1 MAAKSQSTGEVTG
14 SSKSVREAIALSN
27 EASPGGPDSEL
38 GKLSNDL
45 IKSMA
50 NEVAFM
56 QVQSQKSAAET
67 SILEAKKKKMSL
79 EQEIGA
85 MEQKTRVSAPIS
97 SLGGLPGIGPISQM
111 AGGNAEVIKAALGAL
126 ESDEARLK
134 YLDENKHL
142 LYGGSPGL
150 DAFQSL
156 IPKPAS
162 KGDSDI
168 GSILAGLAQMQLVQG
183 QEMRNNLLMQKQL
196 ASQSSPTLPT
206 STPTAT
212 DDTKLLVSAV
222 MKLAEAFS
230 GGQSQMQQQISALR
244 EEKNKTEQ
252 AMWEKYFNVQQEAAA
267 ERQKYQ
273 EEKYLGVIGSLED
286 KLNKIEQSRAND
298 GGVRGELAQIKNLI
312 ERSKD
317 LGLNL
322 TAQTADDQK
331 AQRDYDLELAKLN
344 MQKEIML
351 GKQRA
356 EAERAASF
364 NNKINTFA
372 GLLSFGHDA
381 MTMKK
386 KLQGGNNQV
395 TQNLSSGL

>member
-1 MAAKSQSTGEVTG
+1 MAAKAQSSSESTG
-14 SSKSVREAIALSN
+14 SSKTVREAIALSN

-97 SLGGLPGIGPISQM
+97 SFGGLPGIGPISQM

-134 YLDENKHL
+134 YLEENKHL
-142 LYGGSPGL
+142 LYGGAPGM

-156 IPKPAS
+156 IPKPSS

-168 GSILAGLAQMQLVQG
+168 GSILAGLAQMQMVQG
-183 QEMRNNLLMQKQL
+183 QELRNNLLIQKQL
-196 ASQSSPTLPT
+196 AAQAAPTPTVSS
-206 STPTAT
+206 PTAT

-230 GGQSQMQQQISALR
+230 GGQNQMQQQIAALR
-244 EEKNKTEQ
+244 DEKNKAEQ
-252 AMWEKYFNVQQEAAA
+252 VMWEKYFNVQQEAAA
-267 ERQKYQ
+267 ERQKFQ
-273 EEKYLGVIGSLED
+273 EERYIGIISGLEE
-286 KLNKIEQSRAND
+286 KINKMEQSRAND

-331 AQRDYDLELAKLN
+331 AQREYDLELAKLN
-344 MQKEIML
+344 MQKEVML
-351 GKQRA
+351 SKQRA
-356 EAERAASF
+356 EADRNAAF

-386 KLQGGNNQV
+386 KLQSGNNQV

>member
-1 MAAKSQSTGEVTG
+1 MAAKAQSSSESTG
-14 SSKSVREAIALSN
+14 SSKTVREAIALSN
-27 EASPGGPDSEL
+27 EASPGGPDSDL
-38 GKLSNDL
+38 GKLSNEL

-50 NEVAFM
+50 SEVAFM
-56 QVQSQKSAAET
+56 QVQSQKSAAEA
-67 SILEAKKKKMSL
+67 SMLESKKKKMSL

-85 MEQKTRVSAPIS
+85 MEQKTRLSAPIS
-97 SLGGLPGIGPISQM
+97 SVGIPGIGPISQM
-111 AGGNAEVIKAALGAL
+111 SGGNAEVIKAALGAL

-134 YLDENKHL
+134 YLEENKHL
-142 LYGGSPGL
+142 LYGGAPGM

-156 IPKPAS
+156 IPKPSS

-168 GSILAGLAQMQLVQG
+168 GSILAGLAQMQMVQG
-183 QEMRNNLLMQKQL
+183 QELRNNLLIQKQL
-196 ASQSSPTLPT
+196 AAQAPPVVPVAGPS
-206 STPTAT
+206 AT

-230 GGQSQMQQQISALR
+230 GGQNQMQQQIAALR
-244 EEKNKTEQ
+244 DEKNKAEQ
-252 AMWEKYFNVQQEAAA
+252 VMWEKYFNVQQEAAA
-267 ERQKYQ
+267 ERQKFQ
-273 EEKYLGVIGSLED
+273 EERYVGIISGLEE
-286 KLNKIEQSRAND
+286 KINKMEQSRAND

-331 AQRDYDLELAKLN
+331 AQREYDLELAKLN
-344 MQKEIML
+344 MQKEVML
-351 GKQRA
+351 SKQRA
-356 EAERAASF
+356 EADRNAAF

-386 KLQGGNNQV
+386 KLQSGNNQV

>member
-1 MAAKSQSTGEVTG
+1 MAAKSQSTSESAG
-14 SSKSVREAIALSN
+14 SSKSVRDAIALSS

-97 SLGGLPGIGPISQM
+97 SFGGLPGIGPISQM
-111 AGGNAEVIKAALGAL
+111 AGGNAEVIKAALSAL

-134 YLDENKHL
+134 YLEENKHL
-142 LYGGSPGL
+142 LYGGAPGM

-156 IPKPAS
+156 IPKPS
-162 KGDSDI
+162 TKGDIDI
-168 GSILAGLAQMQLVQG
+168 GSILGGLAQMQMVQG
-183 QEMRNNLLMQKQL
+183 QELRNNLLIQKQL
-196 ASQSSPTLPT
+196 ASPTPTVSAPT
-206 STPTAT
+206 ST

-230 GGQSQMQQQISALR
+230 GGQNQMQQQIAALR
-244 EEKNKTEQ
+244 DEKNKAEQ
-252 AMWEKYFNVQQEAAA
+252 VMWEKYFNVQQEAAA
-267 ERQKYQ
+267 DRQKFQ
-273 EEKYLGVIGSLED
+273 EERYISIISGLED
-286 KLNKIEQSRAND
+286 KINKMEQSRAND
-298 GGVRGELAQIKNLI
+298 GGVRGELTQIKQLI

-322 TAQTADDQK
+322 TAQTAEDQK
-331 AQRDYDLELAKLN
+331 SQRDYDLELAKLN
-344 MQKEIML
+344 MQKEVML
-351 GKQRA
+351 SKQRA
-356 EAERAASF
+356 EAERAALFSS
-364 NNKINTFA
+364 KVDTFA
-372 GLLSFGHDA
+372 SLLSFGHDA

-386 KLQGGNNQV
+386 KLQSGNNQV
-395 TQNLSSGL
+395 TQNLSAGL